1 MDDCLF
7 FFLFLPV
14 VCVPSKAPSTQSFSP
29 DNQFKTQQWGVALKR
44 WFVQT
49 ATATTEDTEVMSSVT
64 SLAFGGVLM
73 TWGGIYL
80 CWLLEVKMKTNW
92 KIKWFCFFST
102 VFLSLLRGGW
112 DVTKHKYFVTVPKY
126 IFQVSVLYLRI
137 NFDFLKTFWLSPPF
151 IFNTDSLH

>member
-1 MDDCLF
+1 MRCCIKKMICTDGHSDH
-7 FFLFLPV
+7 
-14 VCVPSKAPSTQSFSP
+14 
-29 DNQFKTQQWGVALKR
+29 WGHWGHVLCNVSG
-44 WFVQT
+44 FC
-49 ATATTEDTEVMSSVT
+49 
-64 SLAFGGVLM
+64 GVLM

-137 NFDFLKTFWLSPPF
+137 NFDFLLLSF
-151 IFNTDSLH
+151 SKQTRYISWTRLRGISYYFYYASLLVALPKLAPIMRGRRSETNSCKRH